1 MGFSID
7 TRGLTAASSRLEVVG
22 NNISNA
28 NSTGFKGANFS
39 NTLANVIN
47 GGAIGSLPGS
57 RQSFN
62 QGAIEATGNPLDIA
76 VNGRGFF
83 RVETQDGVAYTR
95 DGQFLLDKD
104 GRVINSA
111 GDQLTGFGVN
121 ADGVIVPGVLVPLT
135 ITTDDKP
142 PVVTTEATLALTLDS
157 REEVPTA
164 AFNAG
169 DPTTY
174 NHSTTTAVY
183 DELGDAHYVQTYYVK
198 TAANAWEAYASVD
211 GGAAASLSPLAFGN
225 DGLLTTTPAEFNIDV
240 TLDDGTIRPVSFD
253 LSAAR
258 QYATPFVAT
267 MEQNGSPLGQMLG
280 YEVDKDGQIMTRYSN
295 GETAIMGQVVLS
307 NFESVDGLKPTG
319 NNQWVETFASGEAQV
334 YLPGT
339 AGQGVLEASA
349 IETSNIDLTSELIKL
364 IEAQRIFQA
373 SAELVRKQD
382 EITQTTVQITR

>member
-7 TRGLTAASSRLEVVG
+7 TRGLDAASRRLEVVG
-22 NNISNA
+22 NNISNS
-28 NSTGFKGANFS
+28 NSTGFKGAGFS

-57 RQSFN
+57 RQNFT
-62 QGAIEATGNPLDIA
+62 QGAIEATGNPLDVA
-76 VNGRGFF
+76 VNGKGFF
-83 RVETQDGVAYTR
+83 RVETQDGIAYTR

-104 GRVINSA
+104 GKVVNSA

-121 ADGVIVPGVLVPLT
+121 DDGVIIPGVLVPLT
-135 ITTDDKP
+135 IKTEDKA
-142 PVVTTEATLALTLDS
+142 PVATTEATLKLTLDS

-164 AFNAG
+164 AFDAT

-183 DELGDAHYVQTYYVK
+183 DELGDAHYVQTFYVK
-198 TAANAWEAYASVD
+198 SAANAWEAFASVD
-211 GGAAASLSPLAFGN
+211 GGAAAPLSPLAFGT
-225 DGLLTTTPAEFNIDV
+225 DGLLTTTPAAFDIDV
-240 TLDDGTIRPVSFD
+240 TLEDGSTQTVSFD

-267 MEQNGSPLGQMLG
+267 MEQDGSPLGQMLG
-280 YEVDKDGQIMTRYSN
+280 YEVDKDGQIMARYSN
-295 GETAIMGQVVLS
+295 GETSLMGQIVLS
-307 NFESVDGLKPTG
+307 NFASVDGLKPTG

-339 AGQGVLEASA
+339 AGQGVLQSSA

-382 EITQTTVQITR
+382 EVTQTAVQITR